1 MTAAIQS
8 LDRTR
13 LVDFSQL
20 SHREYSAEKGVAAL
34 LLMPSNLEITQ
45 AGDRLREESVSP
57 TETVLDLAPPVVDA
71 PARLDETG
79 VELKRGA
86 FLNTIAM
93 LASNFRGIFTFLVA
107 RLLGPAALGIFSVAW
122 STTDIISKIGVLGL
136 DNAITTFMA
145 RSEAVGNRAQSRAL
159 FRFAV
164 VLGVAQSIVT
174 AAVVIVAL
182 RFFNNRLHVQSQMV
196 SALALVLCAMP
207 GLALYRISTA
217 VSRGM
222 KVMQHDIY
230 SRGMTEPIATTLAFL
245 LALAV
250 GFKESSPEVAAIVGT
265 AASGLIALTLA
276 STLFRHVPAHTD
288 DVSPLGEARSL
299 IAYASTISVYQL
311 INAFISRLD
320 LLMLGYFVGRAPGV
334 TLATV
339 GVYSAVIGTANGL
352 RKVNQAFNPI
362 FAPVVAGMTA
372 TGNHH
377 IAAAT
382 YARLA
387 QWMLWIL
394 LPLVAVMSRAGSRI
408 LLIYGP
414 AFWQGG
420 VWLGIVAL
428 ASAINAFVALGE
440 TVIMVQRP
448 HLNLLHSSITCAVA
462 AGGLLWSIPRF
473 GVMGAAVGILLP
485 YIVQGIL
492 RYTTLRWVFH
502 WKDSWSDI
510 RPPLIA
516 AGIAI
521 VPALVCRMF
530 MSGIAGQVTSAAAF
544 LVVFGVQWLRHH
556 IHRKDGPDRK
566 STRLN

>member
-1 MTAAIQS
+1 MTRNI
-8 LDRTR
+8 
-13 LVDFSQL
+13 
-20 SHREYSAEKGVAAL
+20 
-34 LLMPSNLEITQ
+34 EIAQ
-45 AGDRLREESVSP
+45 ACDRLREESER
-57 TETVLDLAPPVVDA
+57 TTGGVLDVPPPAEDA
-71 PARLDETG
+71 PARVDETG

-107 RLLGPAALGIFSVAW
+107 RMLGPAALGIFSVAW

-136 DNAITTFMA
+136 DNAITTFIA
-145 RSEAVGNRAQSRAL
+145 RSEAMGNRVRSRAL
-159 FRFAV
+159 FRAAV
-164 VLGVAQSIVT
+164 VLGVAQSVVT
-174 AAVVIVAL
+174 AAIVIVGL
-182 RFFNNRLHVQSQMV
+182 RFFNNRLHVQPQMV

-217 VSRGM
+217 ISRGM

-265 AASGLIALTLA
+265 AASGLIALALA
-276 STLFRHVPAHTD
+276 STLFRHMPAQTD
-288 DVSPLGEARSL
+288 VVSPLGEARSL
-299 IAYASTISVYQL
+299 LAYAAPISIYQL
-311 INAFISRLD
+311 INAFIARLD
-320 LLMLGYFVGRAPGV
+320 LIMLGYFVGRAPGV

-372 TGNHH
+372 TGDHDV
-377 IAAAT
+377 AAAT

-394 LPLVAVMSRAGSRI
+394 LPLVAVMSLAGGTI

-414 AFWQGG
+414 AFQQGG

-448 HLNLLHSSITCAVA
+448 HLNLLHSSITCTVA
-462 AGGLLWSIPRF
+462 AAGLLWLIPRF
-473 GVMGAAVGILLP
+473 GAMGAAFGILLP
-485 YIVQGIL
+485 YLVQGML
-492 RYTTLRWVFH
+492 RYATLRWVFH

-516 AGIAI
+516 AGVALI
-521 VPALVCRMF
+521 PALVCRTF
-530 MSGIAGQVTSAAAF
+530 LRGIAGQVVSAAAF
-544 LVVFGVQWLRHH
+544 LAVFGVQWLQHH
-556 IHRKDGPDRK
+556 IHRKDEYP
-566 STRLN
+566 

>member
-1 MTAAIQS
+1 MMSNI
-8 LDRTR
+8 
-13 LVDFSQL
+13 
-20 SHREYSAEKGVAAL
+20 EIAEA
-34 LLMPSNLEITQ
+34 S
-45 AGDRLREESVSP
+45 DRLRDQLVRTKEA
-57 TETVLDLAPPVVDA
+57 TLDVPPPAVDA
-71 PARLDETG
+71 PARVDETG

-136 DNAITTFMA
+136 DSTITTFIA
-145 RSEAVGNRAQSRAL
+145 RSEAVGNRARSRAL
-159 FRFAV
+159 FRVAV
-164 VLGVAQSIVT
+164 VLGVVQSVVT
-174 AAVVIVAL
+174 ATIVIVAL
-182 RFFNNRLHVQSQMV
+182 RFFNNRLHVQPQMV
-196 SALALVLCAMP
+196 SALALVVCAMP

-217 VSRGM
+217 ISRGM

-245 LALAV
+245 LAV
-250 GFKESSPEVAAIVGT
+250 TGGFKESSPEVAAIIGT
-265 AASGLIALTLA
+265 AASGLIAVALA
-276 STLFRHVPAHTD
+276 STLFRHIPAHAD
-288 DVSPLGEARSL
+288 AVSAVREARSL
-299 IAYASTISVYQL
+299 LGYAAPISIYQL
-311 INAFISRLD
+311 INAFIARLD
-320 LLMLGYFVGRAPGV
+320 LIMLGYFVGRAPGV

-372 TGNHH
+372 TGDHE

-394 LPLVAVMSRAGSRI
+394 LPLVAVLSLAGSTI

-428 ASAINAFVALGE
+428 ASATNAFVSLGE
-440 TVIMVQRP
+440 TVIMVKRP
-448 HLNLLHSSITCAVA
+448 RLNLLHSAITCAVA
-462 AGGLLWSIPRF
+462 VGGLLWLIPRF
-473 GVMGAAVGILLP
+473 GPLGAAVGILLS
-485 YIVQGIL
+485 YVF
-492 RYTTLRWVFH
+492 RW
-502 WKDSWSDI
+502 
-510 RPPLIA
+510 
-516 AGIAI
+516 
-521 VPALVCRMF
+521 
-530 MSGIAGQVTSAAAF
+530 
-544 LVVFGVQWLRHH
+544 
-556 IHRKDGPDRK
+556 
-566 STRLN
+566 

>member
-1 MTAAIQS
+1 MTYNI
-8 LDRTR
+8 
-13 LVDFSQL
+13 
-20 SHREYSAEKGVAAL
+20 
-34 LLMPSNLEITQ
+34 EI
-45 AGDRLREESVSP
+45 AHDSDRLRGESVSL
-57 TETVLDLAPPVVDA
+57 TEGVLGVPPAAADA
-71 PARLDETG
+71 PARVDETG

-136 DNAITTFMA
+136 DNAITTFIA
-145 RSEAVGNRAQSRAL
+145 RSEAVGDRARSRAL
-159 FRFAV
+159 FRVAIM
-164 VLGVAQSIVT
+164 LGVAQSVVT
-174 AAVVIVAL
+174 AAIVIVGL
-182 RFFNNRLHVQSQMV
+182 RFFNNRLHLQPQMV

-265 AASGLIALTLA
+265 AASGLIALALA
-276 STLFRHVPAHTD
+276 STLFRHIPAHTD
-288 DVSPLGEARSL
+288 VVSPRGEARSL
-299 IAYASTISVYQL
+299 IAYAAPISIYQL
-311 INAFISRLD
+311 INAFIARLD

-372 TGNHH
+372 TGDHDV
-377 IAAAT
+377 AAAT

-394 LPLVAVMSRAGSRI
+394 LPLVAVMSLAGSTI

-420 VWLGIVAL
+420 VWLGIVAF

-448 HLNLLHSSITCAVA
+448 RLNLLHSSITCAVA
-462 AGGLLWSIPRF
+462 AAGLLWLIPRF
-473 GVMGAAVGILLP
+473 GVMGAAFGILLP

-492 RYTTLRWVFH
+492 RYATLRWVFR

-516 AGIAI
+516 AGIAL
-521 VPALVCRMF
+521 VPALVCRALLD
-530 MSGIAGQVTSAAAF
+530 GIIGQVTSAAAF
-544 LVVFGVQWLRHH
+544 LAVFGVQWWQHH
-556 IHRKDGPDRK
+556 
-566 STRLN
+566 TRSKHQHP

>member
-1 MTAAIQS
+1 MMSNI
-8 LDRTR
+8 
-13 LVDFSQL
+13 
-20 SHREYSAEKGVAAL
+20 EIAEA
-34 LLMPSNLEITQ
+34 S
-45 AGDRLREESVSP
+45 DRLRDQLVRT
-57 TETVLDLAPPVVDA
+57 TEATLDVPPPAVDA
-71 PARLDETG
+71 PARVDETG

-136 DNAITTFMA
+136 DNAIITFIA
-145 RSEAVGNRAQSRAL
+145 RSEAVGDHARSRAL
-159 FRFAV
+159 FRVAV
-164 VLGVAQSIVT
+164 ILGVAQS
-174 AAVVIVAL
+174 AVVAVLAIAAI
-182 RFFNNRLHVQSQMV
+182 RLFHDHLNLQPEMV
-196 SALALVLCAMP
+196 SALVVVLCAMP
-207 GLALYRISTA
+207 GLALYRISTS

-222 KVMQHDIY
+222 KVMRHDIF

-245 LALAV
+245 LAIAV
-250 GFKESSPEVAAIVGT
+250 GFKEFSPEVAAIVGT
-265 AASGLIALTLA
+265 AASGIVALRLA
-276 STLFRHVPAHTD
+276 SSCFHDVPAPTT
-288 DVSPLGEARSL
+288 VMSPVAEARSL
-299 IAYASTISVYQL
+299 LAYSAPISIYQL
-311 INAFISRLD
+311 INALIARLD
-320 LLMLGYFVGRAPGV
+320 LILLGYFVGRAPGV

-362 FAPVVAGMTA
+362 FAPVVARMTA
-372 TGNHH
+372 TGDHDV
-377 IAAAT
+377 AAAT

-387 QWMLWIL
+387 QWMLCIL
-394 LPLVAVMSRAGSRI
+394 LPLVAVMSLAGGTI

-462 AGGLLWSIPRF
+462 AAGLLWLIPRF
-473 GVMGAAVGILLP
+473 GVTGAAFGILLP

-516 AGIAI
+516 AGIALI
-521 VPALVCRMF
+521 PALICRAF
-530 MSGIAGQVTSAAAF
+530 LGGIAGQVVSAAAF
-544 LVVFGVQWLRHH
+544 LAVFGVQWLQA
-556 IHRKDGPDRK
+556 
-566 STRLN
+566 S

>member
-1 MTAAIQS
+1 MPHNLEMLQVS
-8 LDRTR
+8 DR
-13 LVDFSQL
+13 VG
-20 SHREYSAEKGVAAL
+20 EKPVNSIEAAL
-34 LLMPSNLEITQ
+34 ELE
-45 AGDRLREESVSP
+45 
-57 TETVLDLAPPVVDA
+57 PPAVDA
-71 PARLDETG
+71 PARVDETG

-136 DNAITTFMA
+136 DNAITTFIA
-145 RSEAVGNRAQSRAL
+145 RSEAVGDRARSRSL
-159 FRFAV
+159 FHVAV
-164 VLGVAQSIVT
+164 VLGIIQSVIT
-174 AAVVIVAL
+174 AVIVIIAL
-182 RFFNNRLHVQSQMV
+182 HFFNDRLHVPPQLV
-196 SALALVLCAMP
+196 SALTLVLCAMP

-230 SRGMTEPIATTLAFL
+230 SRGLVEPAATTLAFL
-245 LALAV
+245 LAIAV
-250 GFKESSPEVAAIVGT
+250 GFNMSSPEIAAIMGT
-265 AASGLIALTLA
+265 AISGITAVVLA
-276 STLFRHVPAHTD
+276 SSLFRGDSASEIVGSHVR
-288 DVSPLGEARSL
+288 EAKSL
-299 IAYASTISVYQL
+299 IGYAAPISIYQL
-311 INAFISRLD
+311 INAFIARLD
-320 LLMLGYFVGRAPGV
+320 LLLLGYFVGRAPGV

-372 TGNHH
+372 TGDHH
-377 IAAAT
+377 VASAT

-394 LPLVAVMSRAGSRI
+394 LPLVAVLSLAGSTI

-414 AFWQGG
+414 TFWQGG
-420 VWLGIVAL
+420 LWLGIVAV
-428 ASAINAFVALGE
+428 ASATNAFVSLGE

-448 HLNLLHSSITCAVA
+448 RLNLLHSVITCIVA
-462 AGGLLWSIPRF
+462 FAGLLWLIPRF
-473 GVMGAAVGILLP
+473 GALGAAVGILLP

-492 RYTTLRWVFH
+492 RYATLRWIFH

-510 RPPLIA
+510 SHPLIA

-521 VPALVCRMF
+521 VPALICRGF
-530 MSGIAGQVTSAAAF
+530 LSGVAGQVTSAAVF
-544 LVVFGVQWLRHH
+544 LAVFGAQWWHH
-556 IHRKDGPDRK
+556 HLHRKDK
-566 STRLN
+566 QS

>member
-1 MTAAIQS
+1 MTYNIETA
-8 LDRTR
+8 
-13 LVDFSQL
+13 
-20 SHREYSAEKGVAAL
+20 
-34 LLMPSNLEITQ
+34 Q
-45 AGDRLREESVSP
+45 ACDRLREESVGT
-57 TETVLDLAPPVVDA
+57 TEGVLDVPPLAVDA
-71 PARLDETG
+71 PARVDETG

-86 FLNTIAM
+86 FFNTIAM

-136 DNAITTFMA
+136 DNAITTFIA
-145 RSEAVGNRAQSRAL
+145 RSETVGNRARSRTL
-159 FRFAV
+159 FRIAV
-164 VLGVAQSIVT
+164 VLGVAQSIIT
-174 AAVVIVAL
+174 AGIVIVGL
-182 RFFNNRLHVQSQMV
+182 RFFNNRLHIQPQMA

-230 SRGMTEPIATTLAFL
+230 SRGMTEPVATTLAFL

-250 GFKESSPEVAAIVGT
+250 GFKESSPEVAAIVG
-265 AASGLIALTLA
+265 AVASGLIALALA
-276 STLFRHVPAHTD
+276 STLFRNIPAHAHT
-288 DVSPLGEARSL
+288 VSHFDEARSL
-299 IAYASTISVYQL
+299 IAYAAPISIYQL
-311 INAFISRLD
+311 INAFIARLD

-352 RKVNQAFNPI
+352 RKVNQTFNPI

-372 TGNHH
+372 TGNHE

-387 QWMLWIL
+387 QWMLCIL
-394 LPLVAVMSRAGSRI
+394 LPLVAVMSLAGSTL

-420 VWLGIVAL
+420 LWLGIVAL

-462 AGGLLWSIPRF
+462 FAGLLWLIPRF
-473 GVMGAAVGILLP
+473 GAFGAAVGMLLP
-485 YIVQGIL
+485 YIVQGTL
-492 RYTTLRWVFH
+492 RYATLRWVFH

-516 AGIAI
+516 AAI
-521 VPALVCRMF
+521 ALVPTLICRSF
-530 MSGIAGQVTSAAAF
+530 LGGIPGQLISAGFF
-544 LVVFGVQWLRHH
+544 LAIFAVQWWHH
-556 IHRKDGPDRK
+556 HFHRK
-566 STRLN
+566 

>member
-1 MTAAIQS
+1 
-8 LDRTR
+8 
-13 LVDFSQL
+13 
-20 SHREYSAEKGVAAL
+20 
-34 LLMPSNLEITQ
+34 MPHNLEIAQ
-45 AGDRLREESVSP
+45 VSDRVGKEPVNA
-57 TETVLDLAPPVVDA
+57 TEVALELEPPVVDA
-71 PARLDETG
+71 PARVDETG

-136 DNAITTFMA
+136 DNAITTFIA
-145 RSEAVGNRAQSRAL
+145 RSEAVGDRARSRSL
-159 FRFAV
+159 FHVAV
-164 VLGVAQSIVT
+164 VLGVIQSVVT
-174 AAVVIVAL
+174 AVIVIVAL
-182 RFFNNRLHVQSQMV
+182 RSFNHPLHVQPQMV
-196 SALALVLCAMP
+196 SALTLVLCAMP
-207 GLALYRISTA
+207 GLALYRICTA
-217 VSRGM
+217 ISRGM

-230 SRGMTEPIATTLAFL
+230 SRGIAEPVATTLAFL
-245 LALAV
+245 LAIAV
-250 GFKESSPEVAAIVGT
+250 GFNASSPEVAAILGT
-265 AASGLIALTLA
+265 AVSGLTALVLA
-276 STLFRHVPAHTD
+276 SSLFRRDAAHGAI
-288 DVSPLGEARSL
+288 VSRIGEAKSL
-299 IAYASTISVYQL
+299 IAYAAPISVYQL

-372 TGNHH
+372 TGDHH
-377 IAAAT
+377 IASAT

-394 LPLVAVMSRAGSRI
+394 LPLVAVLSLAGSTI

-420 VWLGIVAL
+420 RWLGIVAL
-428 ASAINAFVALGE
+428 ASATNAFVSLGE

-462 AGGLLWSIPRF
+462 FAGLFWLIPRF
-473 GVMGAAVGILLP
+473 GPLGAAVGILLP
-485 YIVQGIL
+485 YVVQGIL
-492 RYTTLRWVFH
+492 RYATLRWVFH

-510 RPPLIA
+510 SSPLIA

-521 VPALVCRMF
+521 VPAIICRLLL
-530 MSGIAGQVTSAAAF
+530 GAIVGQVTSAGIF
-544 LVVFGVQWLRHH
+544 LAIFSVQWWQHH
-556 IHRKDGPDRK
+556 IHRKDK
-566 STRLN
+566 HS

>member
-1 MTAAIQS
+1 MTHNTEVARASDS
-8 LDRTR
+8 LHGESARPTEA
-13 LVDFSQL
+13 LVD
-20 SHREYSAEKGVAAL
+20 V
-34 LLMPSNLEITQ
+34 
-45 AGDRLREESVSP
+45 
-57 TETVLDLAPPVVDA
+57 PPPASDA
-71 PARLDETG
+71 PARVDQTG

-107 RLLGPAALGIFSVAW
+107 RMLGPAALGIFSVAW

-136 DNAITTFMA
+136 DNTITTFIA
-145 RSEAVGNRAQSRAL
+145 RSEAVGDRERSRAL
-159 FRFAV
+159 FRIAV
-164 VLGVAQSIVT
+164 ILGVAQSIIT
-174 AAVVIVAL
+174 AGVVILGL
-182 RFFNNRLHVQSQMV
+182 RFFNDRLQVQPQLA

-217 VSRGM
+217 ISRGM

-245 LALAV
+245 LAIGV

-265 AASGLIALTLA
+265 AASGLIALMLA
-276 STLFRHVPAHTD
+276 SKLFRHIPTTD
-288 DVSPLGEARSL
+288 HAVSPLVEARSL
-299 IAYASTISVYQL
+299 IAYGAPISIYQL
-311 INAFISRLD
+311 INAFIARLD

-339 GVYSAVIGTANGL
+339 GIYSAVIGTANGL

-372 TGNHH
+372 TGDHH
-377 IAAAT
+377 VAAAT

-387 QWMLWIL
+387 EWMLWIL
-394 LPLVAVMSRAGSRI
+394 LPLVAVLSLAGSTI

-420 VWLGIVAL
+420 LWLGIVAL
-428 ASAINAFVALGE
+428 ASATNAFVSLGE

-448 HLNLLHSSITCAVA
+448 HLNLLHSSITLVIAFV
-462 AGGLLWSIPRF
+462 GLLWLIPRF
-473 GVMGAAVGILLP
+473 GPLGAAVGILLP

-492 RYTTLRWVFH
+492 RYATLRWVFH

-510 RPPLIA
+510 SNPLIA

-521 VPALVCRMF
+521 VPALVSRGLL
-530 MSGIAGQVTSAAAF
+530 SGVVGQVTSATVF
-544 LVVFGVQWLRHH
+544 LAVFGVQWWRHH
-556 IHRKDGPDRK
+556 RYFRGRRRWAPAR
-566 STRLN
+566 

>member
-1 MTAAIQS
+1 
-8 LDRTR
+8 
-13 LVDFSQL
+13 
-20 SHREYSAEKGVAAL
+20 
-34 LLMPSNLEITQ
+34 MPHNLEI
-45 AGDRLREESVSP
+45 ARSSDRLGKEPVNA
-57 TETVLDLAPPVVDA
+57 TEIALDVAPPAADA
-71 PARLDETG
+71 PAKVDETG

-136 DNAITTFMA
+136 DNAITTFIA
-145 RSEAVGNRAQSRAL
+145 RSEAVGDRARSRSL
-159 FRFAV
+159 FHVAV
-164 VLGVAQSIVT
+164 VLGVIQSIAT
-174 AAVVIVAL
+174 AVIVIVAL
-182 RFFNNRLHVQSQMV
+182 RFFNGRLHVQPQMV
-196 SALALVLCAMP
+196 SALTLVLCAMP
-207 GLALYRISTA
+207 GLALYRICTS

-230 SRGMTEPIATTLAFL
+230 SRGLVEPLATTLAFL
-245 LALAV
+245 LAIAV
-250 GFKESSPEVAAIVGT
+250 GFNTSSPEVAAILGT
-265 AASGLIALTLA
+265 AISGITALVLA
-276 STLFRHVPAHTD
+276 FSLFRHETAHGPT
-288 DVSPLGEARSL
+288 VSPVGEAKSL
-299 IAYASTISVYQL
+299 IAYAAPISVYQL
-311 INAFISRLD
+311 INAFIARLD

-372 TGNHH
+372 AGDHQ
-377 IAAAT
+377 IASAT

-394 LPLVAVMSRAGSRI
+394 LPCVAVLSLAGSTI

-420 VWLGIVAL
+420 LWLGIVAL
-428 ASAINAFVALGE
+428 ASATNAFISLGE

-462 AGGLLWSIPRF
+462 FTGLLWLIPRF
-473 GVMGAAVGILLP
+473 GALGAAIGILLP
-485 YIVQGIL
+485 YVVQGIL
-492 RYTTLRWVFH
+492 RYATLRWVFR

-510 RPPLIA
+510 SSPLIA
-516 AGIAI
+516 AGIAL
-521 VPALVCRMF
+521 VPALVCRALL
-530 MSGIAGQVTSAAAF
+530 SGIIGQVTSAVAF
-544 LVVFGVQWLRHH
+544 LAVFGVAWWRHH
-556 IHRKDGPDRK
+556 RYF
-566 STRLN
+566 RLRRR